1 LFFWNFCEK
10 GVLFVPELTQRIDVE
25 EKQQQE
31 VPEVQKPDVP
41 ATKEV
46 RKGPHQPDGKNKSG
60 KRRPFEGSTGDS
72 Y

>member
-1 LFFWNFCEK
+1 M
-10 GVLFVPELTQRIDVE
+10 E